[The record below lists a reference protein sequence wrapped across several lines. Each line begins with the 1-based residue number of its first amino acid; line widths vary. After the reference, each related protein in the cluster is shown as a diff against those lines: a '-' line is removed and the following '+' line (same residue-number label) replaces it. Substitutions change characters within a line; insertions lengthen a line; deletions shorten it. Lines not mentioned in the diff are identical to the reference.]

1 MRPGGEVRPGGEGS
15 SGDPQSPGQ
24 SWGGG
29 GTSLEHYP
37 HPVAHSGTA
46 AKDLNSVSRVLTGA
60 LACTPWPH

>member
-1 MRPGGEVRPGGEGS
+1 MRPGGEGS

-46 AKDLNSVSRVLTGA
+46 AKDLNSVSRCDWGPGLHP
-60 LACTPWPH
+60 LASLS